1 MQMHLGSDDG
11 AVAPWRLHD
20 LRRTFA
26 TGCARLG
33 VPLHVVEKCLNHTSG
48 SFGGIVGVYQR
59 HDFAAERREAMNVW
73 AEHVISLTK
82 AAPSNLVIL
91 RRNADAS

>member
-1 MQMHLGSDDG
+1 MNSDG
-11 AVAPWRLHD
+11 ELAPWRLHD

-48 SFGGIVGVYQR
+48 TFGGIVAVYQR
-59 HDFAAERREAMNVW
+59 HDFLEERRHAIVTW
-73 AEHVISLTK
+73 AEHLDQLMVGAFVNNVVAIRL
-82 AAPSNLVIL
+82 
-91 RRNADAS
+91 